1 MLNIATRDEGGV
13 LIIDLEGQV
22 DGGPPSQKIHDL
34 IKENLEKGR
43 KKFLINLTGVSW
55 LNSLGAG
62 ILIAA
67 FASVKRE
74 EASIK
79 LYGVSPRVE
88 AVLKTCGLI
97 PEVFE
102 VYEDEEKALQS
113 FAGLLEGFIKR
124 KEI

>member
-13 LIIDLEGQV
+13 MIIDLEGQV
-22 DGGPPSQKIHDL
+22 DGGPPSQNVHDL

-43 KKFLINLTGVSW
+43 KKFLINLTKVHW

-67 FASVKRE
+67 FASVKRRD
-74 EASIK
+74 AAIK
-79 LYGVSPRVE
+79 LYGITPRVD
-88 AVLKTCGLI
+88 AVLRTCGLI

-102 VYEDEEKALQS
+102 VYENEEKALQS
-113 FAGLLEGFIKR
+113 FA
-124 KEI
+124 